1 MDVIHKTKLQHF
13 DFVSYVHVYLCSCH
27 VAKENI
33 YSIMEKISSFVPVYG
48 YGDGVFICRYRR
60 NCTDEIASL
69 KAFLSVFNHFLCVMK
84 YSSHNIFLTIYLK
97 WNGVFETDDGYG
109 CHPRSS
115 ICLHSLSSL
124 LPVMGCHIRTQCT
137 LSIRTLRNQAFWMK
151 II

>member
-1 MDVIHKTKLQHF
+1 MDVIHTQNKITTFWLCF
-13 DFVSYVHVYLCSCH
+13 LCSCVLMFMSWSQRKYIFH
-27 VAKENI
+27 NGKDLLI
-33 YSIMEKISSFVPVYG
+33 RSCIWIWRWGFYLSLSQKLY
-48 YGDGVFICRYRR
+48 D
-60 NCTDEIASL
+60 DEIASL

-124 LPVMGCHIRTQCT
+124 LPVMGCHIRTLCT
-137 LSIRTLRNQAFWMK
+137 LSIHTLNNQAL
-151 II
+151 I